1 MSAGLAVRKRTPL
14 RHRIAVSARSSSR
27 TTCISAAR
35 SPVIA
40 CRRTRRSAGVSA
52 AHALRLANRTSGRG
66 HRLTLAVRYFPALS
80 YSSSWISLICCSI
93 PASPAA
99 GPLGP
104 ERDRPGAKNAHRRL
118 SDPGLLDSDL
128 QPRVVRWPEQRMVD
142 PEWPA
147 QRPREHAD
155 PRQPGRPQ
163 PLQHLPDHRVAD
175 DPVLQRVAVN
185 QKRRNQRPEAA
196 HADRI
201 PGPGAH
207 RAQVGLPRLDVSD
220 QPGLEI
226 DLMDPPVV
234 LDVDS
239 HRPGRQPPDL
249 IRKPVKLVGE
259 LGRICQSQ
267 HDGLARLIPARLI
280 QAGRPAARRRRQ
292 HQPGQQGNRP
302 VKARQLIAP
311 LQVVLPETLR
321 VRPAGRP

>member
-1 MSAGLAVRKRTPL
+1 MLFALVAWLGGILFFGAVVFPHETPG
-14 RHRIAVSARSSSR
+14 IND
-27 TTCISAAR
+27 T
-35 SPVIA
+35 
-40 CRRTRRSAGVSA
+40 
-52 AHALRLANRTSGRG
+52 
-66 HRLTLAVRYFPALS
+66 
-80 YSSSWISLICCSI
+80 
-93 PASPAA
+93 
-99 GPLGP
+99 
-104 ERDRPGAKNAHRRL
+104 
-118 SDPGLLDSDL
+118 
-128 QPRVVRWPEQRMVD
+128 EQQ
-142 PEWPA
+142 E
-147 QRPREHAD
+147 
-155 PRQPGRPQ
+155 
-163 PLQHLPDHRVAD
+163 
-175 DPVLQRVAVN
+175 N

-207 RAQVGLPRLDVSD
+207 RAQIGLPRLDVSD

-226 DLMDPPVV
+226 DLMDPPVA

-311 LQVVLPETLR
+311 AGCLAR
-321 VRPAGRP
+321 VSGGGKYLGPSLHSA